1 MARLTREARLALM
14 REDSGPHMIIEDATD
29 SDLPAIVEIYNHAI
43 ATSTA
48 VFSDQLVTIERQ
60 RQWVDARRAGGN
72 PVIVARLDGDVVGFA
87 SYGEFRPWP
96 GYRLTVEHSVYVLE
110 GARRQGVGRGLVG
123 ELLERA
129 RQAGKHAVVAGVDA
143 DNDASLRMHA
153 QLGFEQVGRLPEVAR
168 KFERWLDLVLLQR
181 TL

>member
-1 MARLTREARLALM
+1 
-14 REDSGPHMIIEDATD
+14 MIIEDASD
-29 SDLPAIVEIYNHAI
+29 SDLPAIVAIYNDAI

-48 VFSDQLVTIERQ
+48 VFSDRPVTVERQ
-60 RQWVDARRAGGN
+60 REWMDGRRKAGN
-72 PVIVARLDGDVVGFA
+72 PVIVARLDDAVVGFA

-96 GYRLTVEHSVYVLE
+96 GYRLTVEHSVYVLA
-110 GARRQGVGRGLVG
+110 GARRQGIGGQLVG

-129 RQAGKHAVVAGVDA
+129 RQAGKHAVVAAVDA
-143 DNDASLRMHA
+143 DNGASLRMHE

-168 KFERWLDLVLLQR
+168 KFGRWLDLVLLEL